1 MKKIALCF
9 FLLLMSCTQETVR
22 PRIAEEVTGMEN
34 SKKAVFII
42 ASSDFRDEEY
52 NTPKEI
58 LEKANIK
65 VITASSR
72 TGEITGMLGG
82 KAAAEVLYS
91 SVNPAEYDAVVFIG
105 GTGASEYWNDPAA
118 HELARG
124 CVEKGKI
131 LAAICIAP
139 VTLANAGLLAG
150 KRSTVFSSEGS
161 KLKSAGAI
169 YTGKN
174 VEVDGKI
181 ITGAGPF
188 AAKEFGKEILKA
200 ILQ

>member
-1 MKKIALCF
+1 
-9 FLLLMSCTQETVR
+9 MSCAQETAK
-22 PRIAEEVTGMEN
+22 PRITEEVTGMEN

-42 ASSDFRDEEY
+42 ASSNFRDEEY
-52 NTPKEI
+52 NKPKEI

-72 TGEITGMLGG
+72 TGKITGMLGG
-82 KAAAEVLYS
+82 NAVAEVLYS
-91 SVNPAEYDAVVFIG
+91 SINPDDYDAVVFIG
-105 GTGASEYWNDPAA
+105 GTGSSEYWNDPAA
-118 HELARG
+118 HKLAKE
-124 CVEKGKI
+124 CVEKGKV

-139 VTLANAGLLAG
+139 VTLANAGILKG
-150 KRSTVFSSEGS
+150 KRSTVFASSSSE
-161 KLKSAGAI
+161 LKNAGAI

-188 AAKEFGKEILKA
+188 AAEEFGKEILKA
-200 ILQ
+200 ILQGT